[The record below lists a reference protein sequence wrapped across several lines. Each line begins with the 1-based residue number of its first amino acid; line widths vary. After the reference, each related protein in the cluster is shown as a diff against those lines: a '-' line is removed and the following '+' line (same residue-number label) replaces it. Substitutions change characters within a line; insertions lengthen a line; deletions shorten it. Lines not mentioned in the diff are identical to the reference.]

1 MDKQRKWFLEMKSP
15 PSEDAVKTVEM
26 ILKNQAIT

>member
-15 PSEDAVKTVEM
+15 SSEDAVKTVEV
-26 ILKNQAIT
+26 IKKN